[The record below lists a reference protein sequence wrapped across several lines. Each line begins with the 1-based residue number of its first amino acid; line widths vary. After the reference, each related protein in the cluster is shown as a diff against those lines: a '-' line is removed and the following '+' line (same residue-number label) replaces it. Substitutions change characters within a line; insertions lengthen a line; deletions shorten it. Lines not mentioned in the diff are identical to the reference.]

1 MLSRNFLLVLLCFFS
16 AEIAF
21 SQAILSSNT
30 KTDLQ
35 ELEAILQKNRSIP
48 AKFPTLN
55 LSTTPTE
62 SKTYFSFVCK
72 AEEFKFAELRA
83 KGYWVSGFIA
93 NNPSNMTNSSG
104 IFSLRLTASQISDL
118 KKEIFSSVYVEISQ
132 KNQPTLEKAL
142 KDTRADSVQLGLGLP
157 ECYTGKDVY
166 IGVTDWGFDYTSP
179 MFYDTALQQTR
190 IVAAWDQYKLSG
202 PAPVGFGYGTEYNSP
217 SSLLAAG
224 SDTANIYSYATH
236 GSHVAG
242 IAGGSGAGTPNRG
255 IAFESKFL
263 FVTFLVDVSAVL
275 DAWEWMYQKAQAD
288 GKRLVIN
295 MSWGLYHF
303 GTLDGS
309 SLLSQAITA
318 YTDLGVVFA
327 NSAGNNG
334 NVNFHIKKQF
344 NNDLLKSKIDFYAY
358 SSNPNMWGQSIHAW
372 GEPANSFSSGIIVTS
387 NLNLPL
393 VESPLYSTDT
403 TTSYIDT
410 FLVTG
415 IDTIWYNISADS
427 AHYLNNRP
435 TMRLRVKNTN
445 TSLKVLLK
453 STAASGIVHYWNV
466 TELTTDVGNWGM
478 PFSAVGIGSTAGDY
492 LNGISEP
499 SCSDDV
505 ISVAAYATQYQTS
518 GSSMA
523 GGAIASFSSIGPRY
537 DGTMKPDIAAPGVSI
552 ISSMSSYTDASFTSI
567 SSVPFNGRTYHFA
580 KLSGTS
586 MASPMV
592 AGIAALILDANPYL
606 SARQV
611 KEIIM
616 QTARQDN
623 YTGVIPPEGS
633 PRWGAG
639 KVNAYAAVQLA
650 LITVGQQEIQQEIS
664 WSIYPNPVAE
674 TLNLNKLT
682 ISIEEVEIVD
692 LTGKIIRKKVENNSI
707 LLQNIE
713 SGTYWLRL
721 LINGKIEQQKFIKL

>member
-1 MLSRNFLLVLLCFFS
+1 MAFRKLFLIFTSLFL
-16 AEIAF
+16 AEFAV
-21 SQAILSSNT
+21 SQAILSAST

-35 ELEAILQKNRSIP
+35 DLERIVNNKLPIP
-48 AKFPTLN
+48 DKYSTLN
-55 LSTTPTE
+55 LSTSKAE
-62 SKTYFSFVCK
+62 SKSYFSFVCK
-72 AEEFKFAELRA
+72 SDESKFSELRS

-93 NNPSNMTNSSG
+93 NDFSSKITTTG
-104 IFSLRLTASQISDL
+104 IFSLRLAANQLQDL
-118 KKEIFSSVYVEISQ
+118 YTNDFTGVYAELSQ

-142 KDTRADSVQLGLGLP
+142 KDTRADSVQLGIGLP
-157 ECYTGKDVY
+157 EGYTGKDVY

-202 PAPVGFGYGTEYNSP
+202 PAPVGFGYGTEYTTP
-217 SSLLAAG
+217 ASLIAA
-224 SDTANIYSYATH
+224 SCDTSNIYSYATH

-255 IAFESKFL
+255 MAFESKFL
-263 FVTFLVDVSAVL
+263 FVTFLVDVAAVL

-288 GKRLVIN
+288 GKRLVVN

-303 GTLDGS
+303 GTLDGT
-309 SLLSQAITA
+309 SLLSQAITS

-358 SSNPNMWGQSIHAW
+358 SSNPNMWGQSVHAW
-372 GEPANSFSSGIIVTS
+372 GEPGNSFSAGIIVTS

-393 VESPLYSTDT
+393 VESPMYSTNT
-403 TTSYIDT
+403 TISYIDT
-410 FLVTG
+410 FLVSG

-453 STAASGIVHYWNV
+453 STAVSGTVHYWNV

-478 PFSAVGIGSTAGDY
+478 PFSAVGTGSTAGDN

-518 GSSMA
+518 GTSMA

-537 DGTMKPDIAAPGVSI
+537 DGVIKPDIAAPGVSI
-552 ISSMSSYTDASFTSI
+552 ISSMSSFTDASFTSVL
-567 SSVPFNGRTYHFA
+567 SVPFNGRTYHFA

-633 PRWGAG
+633 TRWGAG
-639 KVNAYAAVQLA
+639 KVNAYAAIQLA
-650 LITVGQQEIQQEIS
+650 LVTVGQQEIKNAIS
-664 WSIYPNPVAE
+664 WSIYPNPVGE
-674 TLNLNKLT
+674 NLNITNLPS
-682 ISIEEVEIVD
+682 SIQEVEIID
-692 LTGKIIRKKVENNSI
+692 LTGKVIRRKVENNSI
-707 LLQNIE
+707 SVQNLDAG
-713 SGTYWLRL
+713 SYWLRL